1 MQADIEHFR
10 TKLGKINGGVEVG
23 DRLLKLVQAKTTA
36 APAPAPA
43 PAPASS
49 PEPEPRSENQSPG
62 NRSESG
68 DS

>member
-1 MQADIEHFR
+1 MQADIDHFR

-23 DRLLKLVQAKTTA
+23 DKLLKLVQAKTTA
-36 APAPAPA
+36 APAPAP
-43 PAPASS
+43 S